1 MRRAYTRGEY
11 WNERITMMQFWSDEL
26 DRLRNGAKLLKPNFR
41 GNGQAEPDDQSRRF
55 AS

>member
-1 MRRAYTRGEY
+1 
-11 WNERITMMQFWSDEL
+11 MMQWWSDEL

-41 GNGQAEPDDQSRRF
+41 GNTEAPEEEKGQSRRF